1 MNTKSKLVI
10 LELIGGI
17 FGWIWIISSLAG
29 IYFFISALFFEGL
42 WTSFFWAF
50 GTGGVAKLL
59 ARGFEANKKRVAS
72 EAAEISNRKSPDGVA
87 DAPHAFSTKEIIQDF
102 AAFVENNSFSNEIL
116 DVKLLPHSK
125 VEIFNSF
132 VSEFNSSN
140 PNFDRNDLSVLFLS
154 LPHFQENVGDEPISQ
169 LGVDLSTPDF
179 SKMDADEKSA
189 AVKSLANSIVNN
201 SNKDLYNKLWPLVE
215 KELVEY
221 EKLVN

>member
-1 MNTKSKLVI
+1 MNTKYKYAMF
-10 LELIGGI
+10 ELFFGMIG
-17 FGWIWIISSLAG
+17 WVWIISSLAG

-42 WTSFFWAF
+42 WASFFWAF
-50 GTGGVAKLL
+50 GAGIVAKWL
-59 ARGFEANKKRVAS
+59 ARSLEATSKRVAS
-72 EAAEISNRKSPDGVA
+72 EVTRISNKKSPDGVG
-87 DAPHAFSTKEIIQDF
+87 DAPHAFSTKKIIQDF
-102 AAFVENNSFSNEIL
+102 AAFIEDNSFSNEIL